1 MALPEDLIRKM
12 VAELIGTFMLVF
24 VGTGAI
30 MTAFDGV
37 GHLSY
42 ILGFGF
48 GLIFIVYAI
57 GHISGAH
64 VNPAVTL
71 GLALTGKFPMIH
83 VPYYWGAQVVGGLLA
98 SLVLR
103 MLYGNVSNLGVTQ
116 VAEGYS
122 LIDAFVLEVIATAIF
137 LFVILAVATDKR
149 ADAAVAGLAI
159 GGTLLVI
166 QVFAGQVSGGSV
178 NPARSLAPA
187 LVSGTFGDL
196 WIYLTAPFI
205 GAAIG
210 AVAYEFVRG
219 PETLA
224 QDRDGAD
231 TMSPSQAT
239 VPPRQSQRSRQRPP
253 VDTDP
258 AARAPQRR
266 APQRPATYDPDIE
279 PTLYDEDYPQPQ
291 RPAQRPAQQQRPQAD
306 PNAPQRP
313 PQQQQ
318 RRRPPQQ

>member
-30 MTAFDGV
+30 MTATDIGP
-37 GHLSY
+37 LSY
-42 ILGFGF
+42 IFGFGI

-71 GLALTGKFPMIH
+71 GLALTGKFPMMQ
-83 VPYYWGAQVVGGLLA
+83 VPYYWGAQVIGGLLA

-103 MLYGNVSNLGVTQ
+103 LLYGNLNNMGITQ
-116 VAEGYS
+116 VADGYS
-122 LIDAFVLEVIATAIF
+122 LIDGFVLEVIATAVF

-178 NPARSLAPA
+178 NPVRSLAPA

-219 PETLA
+219 TEEHA
-224 QDRDGAD
+224 ESRAGDD
-231 TMSPSQAT
+231 TMSPSQLSI
-239 VPPRQSQRSRQRPP
+239 PSRQSGQRSRQRPP

-258 AARAPQRR
+258 AARQQQRR

-279 PTLYDEDYPQPQ
+279 PTLYDEDYPME
-291 RPAQRPAQQQRPQAD
+291 RPAQRPPQQPRPQVD